1 MQSINKSTVFVSLFL
16 LGLTGSLLSASP
28 ALASHEHKPV
38 VSSIVINA
46 PRPVVW
52 KTITD
57 DQKFDF
63 TFKKREADSNEAII
77 EEKFPSIP
85 FMGTVSMLIKI
96 KIKENEILK
105 YDLIKSE
112 HVKAFS
118 GDWKLSTVG
127 ENKTN
132 FKISSYVDAGLP
144 VPRFLVNAFLKGRI
158 NKRLRKAKTLAEAS
172 FKNSAEGRK
181 LVSNITGN

>member
-1 MQSINKSTVFVSLFL
+1 MGKGAADLRFIRVTVFISLFL
-16 LGLTGSLLSASP
+16 LAVSP
-28 ALASHEHKPV
+28 ALASNEQKPV

-46 PRPVVW
+46 PRPLVW

-57 DQKFDF
+57 DKKFGF
-63 TFKKREADSNEAII
+63 TFKKREANSNEAII

-96 KIKENEILK
+96 SVKENEILK
-105 YDLIKSE
+105 YDLLESE
-112 HVKAFS
+112 HVKTFK

-172 FKNSAEGRK
+172 FRDSGEGRK
-181 LVSNITGN
+181 LVRNISVN